1 MGFIFLLFIGF
12 IILIICLS
20 KKTNEVLKHYGPV
33 YYDYD
38 DIEDEIMFHEMMDE
52 NDFTDRQN
60 IKETYYSDLADDY
73 NDYYEEVYDS
83 AMGGDQACIDEI
95 REEFGDDWEREY

>member
-20 KKTNEVLKHYGPV
+20 KKTNEELKHYGPV

-38 DIEDEIMFHEMMDE
+38 DIEDEIMFYEMMDE
-52 NDFTDRQN
+52 EN
-60 IKETYYSDLADDY
+60 IEDSDYSSFSHSDPYESNPADIFYVGEDGDNLDDL
-73 NDYYEEVYDS
+73 
-83 AMGGDQACIDEI
+83 
-95 REEFGDDWEREY
+95 

>member
-20 KKTNEVLKHYGPV
+20 KKTNEELKHYGPV

-52 NDFTDRQN
+52 EN
-60 IKETYYSDLADDY
+60 IEDSDYSSFSYPDAYDLNPADTFYVGED
-73 NDYYEEVYDS
+73 
-83 AMGGDQACIDEI
+83 GDILEDL
-95 REEFGDDWEREY
+95 

>member
-20 KKTNEVLKHYGPV
+20 KKTNEELKHYGPV

-38 DIEDEIMFHEMMDE
+38 DIED
-52 NDFTDRQN
+52 
-60 IKETYYSDLADDY
+60 SDNSSFSYPDPYDLNPADTFYVGED
-73 NDYYEEVYDS
+73 
-83 AMGGDQACIDEI
+83 GDILEDL
-95 REEFGDDWEREY
+95 

>member
-20 KKTNEVLKHYGPV
+20 KKTNEELKHYGPV

-38 DIEDEIMFHEMMDE
+38 DIEDDIMFHEIMDE
-52 NDFTDRQN
+52 EN
-60 IKETYYSDLADDY
+60 IEDSDNSSFSYPDPYDLNPADTFYVGED
-73 NDYYEEVYDS
+73 
-83 AMGGDQACIDEI
+83 GDILEDL
-95 REEFGDDWEREY
+95 